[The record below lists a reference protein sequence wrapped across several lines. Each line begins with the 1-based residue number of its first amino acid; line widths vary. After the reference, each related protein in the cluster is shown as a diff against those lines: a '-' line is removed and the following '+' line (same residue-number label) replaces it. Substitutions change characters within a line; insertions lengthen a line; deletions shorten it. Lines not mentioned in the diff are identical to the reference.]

1 MKVLQ
6 IQKEQWEEV
15 KEIYLEAFPK
25 RERKPFSSL
34 RRGVRRG
41 KVQLLTAVEGDQVL
55 GFTAVIPYESMVM
68 VDYLAVSGK
77 IRSRGTGSEI
87 LQEVCRIFADK
98 KIVLLGLPVILTVTF
113 VIVLLIEKEDARAEN
128 CQQRIARRRFYV
140 KNGFASSGIFTDG
153 QSGAMEIMTSGG
165 SVTPGEY
172 LRLQKY
178 ALGRLFFRLSR
189 IRITKKEGE

>member
-77 IRSRGTGSEI
+77 VRSRGTGSEI

-98 KIVLLGLPVILTVTF
+98 K
-113 VIVLLIEKEDARAEN
+113 IVLLIEKEDARAEN

>member
-1 MKVLQ
+1 
-6 IQKEQWEEV
+6 
-15 KEIYLEAFPK
+15 
-25 RERKPFSSL
+25 
-34 RRGVRRG
+34 
-41 KVQLLTAVEGDQVL
+41 
-55 GFTAVIPYESMVM
+55 MVM

-98 KIVLLGLPVILTVTF
+98 K
-113 VIVLLIEKEDARAEN
+113 IVLLIEKEDARAEN